1 MNPFQPDD
9 LVAAYEWHPFP
20 QFRPGREH
28 RDCFLAVSTPGHAEF
43 PQQGAVWD
51 GQVFR
56 NPADEAQVL
65 TGVTFWAGLPATPEQ
80 SRSARSEAQRAA
92 EAGQMDLLQPP
103 ATSPA

>member
-65 TGVTFWAGLPATPEQ
+65 TGVTFWAGLPATPEPLMTL
-80 SRSARSEAQRAA
+80 AA
-92 EAGQMDLLQPP
+92 VLFGWWLRGRRQK
-103 ATSPA
+103 S